1 MKITASEAVCQVDLR
16 FPDMN
21 RVKRLQQLLPTTDA
35 LKVLCSVFIKVI
47 PESLE

>member
-1 MKITASEAVCQVDLR
+1 MKITASHAVSQADLH

-21 RVKRLQQLLPTTDA
+21 KRLQQLLPTTDA

-47 PESLE
+47 PEGLE